1 MVLLVVQVAQ
11 VHQELLDLVELM
23 AQVVLQDL
31 VGQVEVLELLDLV
44 EQMAQA
50 VHLALQELVALQG
63 QMVLQVTPEIQDNL
77 VPQVHLAQAVVQV
90 QVVYLN
96 LLVLQDH
103 QEHQVQMVP

>member
-1 MVLLVVQVAQ
+1 MVLQVVQVQLVLPVQA
-11 VHQELLDLVELM
+11 ELIVQ
-23 AQVVLQDL
+23 AVLQDL

-44 EQMAQA
+44 ERMAQV
-50 VHLALQELVALQG
+50 VHLALQDLVALQG
-63 QMVLQVTPEIQDNL
+63 QMDPQEMLVTQDNP

-103 QEHQVQMVP
+103 QEPQVQMVP